1 MNDIR
6 RLAKIYILCDGCD
19 EVEDDVEGGDTSN
32 EQQKRKDGTKRGRVT
47 RDVASRYREHL
58 KLLRAKIDQPP
69 FEASASGCDGTSS
82 PCVEIV
88 ELPERH
94 GSACAVKAAFDMGL
108 VITPF
113 VTVAQHDNFF
123 VSDVDLPSIF
133 ETLMDNEWIKCL
145 HFLSKATMDYAQKI
159 KRRYDI
165 DLEPFVRENVGTL
178 KGSVTPLLFWYGR
191 TAISRTDYYTDF
203 VLKEQTLR
211 VGDHLEE
218 LLGEKQLRDIQER
231 GVEAAHPQWGN
242 FVLDQGIEVIYH
254 LSGRRVRAADP
265 NRESVDKCAGGIE
278 FASSAMGA
286 AGALPGKAPTGES
299 CGSFTTARSV
309 RAIVPGLEIIL
320 SDRKDGGARGEFK
333 QKCFQCGKKGHSYR
347 FCPDAKEG
355 DQPVVE
361 TIGL

>member
-1 MNDIR
+1 MKDIR
-6 RLAKIYILCDGCD
+6 RLAKIYILCDGYD
-19 EVEDDVEGGDTSN
+19 EIEDDGESDDKTN
-32 EQQKRKDGTKRGRVT
+32 EKQKRKDGTKRGRVT

-69 FEASASGCDGTSS
+69 FAGSASGFDDSSS

-94 GSACAVKAAFDMGL
+94 GSACAIKEAFDMGL
-108 VITPF
+108 VTTPF
-113 VTVAQHDNFF
+113 VMVAQHDNFF
-123 VSDVDLPSIF
+123 VSDVDLPFVLEI
-133 ETLMDNEWIKCL
+133 LIDNDWIKCF
-145 HFLSKATMDYAQKI
+145 HFISTATMDYVTKI

-165 DLEPFVRENVGTL
+165 DLEPFVRQNTGNL
-178 KGSVTPLLFWYGR
+178 KGSVIPLLFWYGR

-203 VLKEQTLR
+203 VLKERTLR

-231 GVEAAHPQWGN
+231 GVEAAHSQWGN
-242 FVLDQGIEVIYH
+242 FVLDQGREVIYH

-265 NRESVDKCAGGIE
+265 NKESVDRSDRDK
-278 FASSAMGA
+278 FASSAMGVTNT
-286 AGALPGKAPTGES
+286 LPGKAPTDES

-309 RAIVPGLEIIL
+309 RAIVPGLEIIP
-320 SDRKDGGARGEFK
+320 SERKDGGARGKFK
-333 QKCFQCGKKGHSYR
+333 QKCFLCGKKGHSYR
-347 FCPDAKEG
+347 FCPDAREG
-355 DQPVVE
+355 NQPVVE